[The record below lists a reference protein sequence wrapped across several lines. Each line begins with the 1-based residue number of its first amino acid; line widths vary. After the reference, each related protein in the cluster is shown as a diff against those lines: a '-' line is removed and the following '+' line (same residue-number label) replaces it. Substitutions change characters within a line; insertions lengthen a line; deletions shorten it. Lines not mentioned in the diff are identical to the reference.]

1 MASKSTGTA
10 GSLSKVEK
18 SLNLKSTFPYR
29 FTYTVYFLFGEMSI
43 GDEGEI
49 KSGPGFKAI
58 AFCFFTSLN
67 KSWDNVWFDCYP
79 TCWCYLKIIFKDKR
93 NHLTY

>member
-1 MASKSTGTA
+1 MALNFQTVFLEFEERFDFSIFLHFDMASKSTGTA

-18 SLNLKSTFPYR
+18 SLNLKCTFPYR

-67 KSWDNVWFDCYP
+67 KS
-79 TCWCYLKIIFKDKR
+79 
-93 NHLTY
+93 